1 MTDTTIKNWF
11 LVSFDNDGT
20 IAGQVL
26 WGIVV
31 EDRKS
36 RWRENDF
43 VCTSKVVEQFN
54 ENFFKTRNSEY
65 ECVGDGQQV
74 ILPLEAL
81 LDLRR
86 GFSPDEYLTMQE
98 LQKQGFTPG

>member
-20 IAGQVL
+20 IAGHVL

-31 EDRKS
+31 EDRKL

-43 VCTSKVVEQFN
+43 VCTSKIVEHVN
-54 ENFFKTRNSEY
+54 EHSFKTRNSEY
-65 ECVGDGQQV
+65 ECVGAGKRVTLQ
-74 ILPLEAL
+74 LETL
-81 LDLRR
+81 LELRR
-86 GFSPDEYLTMQE
+86 GFSPDEYSAMQE
-98 LQKQGFTPG
+98 LQRHGFKPD